1 MLRQLLPAIRA
12 TLVLAVLTGLLYPLG
27 ITAAAQVLFSHQA
40 NGSLIRA
47 ADGKVIGSRLLAQG
61 FTKPEYFHPC
71 LSAAGSGYDGTSSGG
86 TNLYPTNDKL
96 IHGVHKSL
104 ANGKDDPES
113 TVLLSNLADAYTN
126 QRRYAEAEKLLKRSI
141 VITVKAFGPDHA
153 DVAQGLNNLAALY
166 ARQGRNAEAERF
178 FKQSVATFEKTLGPN
193 HPELAGVLDN
203 LAGLYKD
210 QGRYADAREL
220 YKRSAAIRGKAGTAS

>member
-1 MLRQLLPAIRA
+1 M
-12 TLVLAVLTGLLYPLG
+12 
-27 ITAAAQVLFSHQA
+27 
-40 NGSLIRA
+40 
-47 ADGKVIGSRLLAQG
+47 
-61 FTKPEYFHPC
+61 
-71 LSAAGSGYDGTSSGG
+71 
-86 TNLYPTNDKL
+86 
-96 IHGVHKSL
+96 
-104 ANGKDDPES
+104 
-113 TVLLSNLADAYTN
+113 
-126 QRRYAEAEKLLKRSI
+126 
-141 VITVKAFGPDHA
+141 KAFGPDHA

-178 FKQSVATFEKTLGPN
+178 FKQSVVTFEKTLGPN